1 MDGQEEKPPK
11 IFQIYSTDELFPS
24 NKKTEILS
32 TLKKH
37 KQIDILHFSKRK
49 DEAMK
54 FLNEGNIQ
62 KAIEYDNTSYDIN
75 RDYSKLIIQNN
86 EILNLFN
93 ENLNK
98 NNLQELIKEIINSV
112 QWNEEKIKDKYNEY
126 KNDINNRYKFN
137 QPIDINNTSLYFYNT
152 RIHILFD
159 LLESDNILHFKKK
172 LKKKRNIYNKINIIN
187 IIDKNEYPQ
196 DKNKLKYLMLI
207 LIKADNEE
215 DANYMI
221 NSIFSEKENI
231 NECLEEMKNFISNI
245 TYNKSGETLFIN
257 EIPIKKKFYSFKSI
271 LSYIKEE
278 SPVCSF
284 YGDYLYN
291 YEYFLESYWINLF
304 YENFKQ
310 LIRVI
315 FKSKIYANILNEL
328 FKKSQFEIEFIQ
340 SDDFIQFLFSK
351 INFIPISTY
360 QIPFLDKLSLDI
372 FLGGY
377 DDYSIYNNNSNYKTK
392 IKHILKIGCNIIYII
407 HEGGGHFI
415 YSYFT
420 IISNN
425 YYEFGSP
432 KIQINKKWIK
442 NESGEQ
448 VELLLFGRVTYN
460 IKLKEIL
467 FILNSK
473 NYEIYNNFDEFRNNF
488 ILSNNKEYEDLTK
501 EFKGPFSRLINEIKW
516 NEIEDNR
523 DFPISISTK
532 NKNDQQPSITIHRS
546 QNDTLGKTFDY

>member
-152 RIHILFD
+152 RIHILFS
-159 LLESDNILHFKKK
+159 LLESDNISQFKKK
-172 LKKKRNIYNKINIIN
+172 LEKKRKIYNKINIIN
-187 IIDKNEYPQ
+187 IIDKNEYPKV
-196 DKNKLKYLMLI
+196 KNKLKYLMLI

-231 NECLEEMKNFISNI
+231 KECFEEMKKFISNI
-245 TYNKSGETLFIN
+245 SYNEIEETIFIN
-257 EIPIKKKFYSFKSI
+257 EIPIKKKFFSFKSI
-271 LSYIKEE
+271 LSYIKEF
-278 SPVCSF
+278 PVYSL
-284 YGDYLYN
+284 YNDYLYN
-291 YEYFLESYWINLF
+291 YEYFLESYWINSI
-304 YENFKQ
+304 YENLKQ

-340 SDDFIQFLFSK
+340 SDDFIQFLLSK

-377 DDYSIYNNNSNYKTK
+377 DNYLINNNNSNYKTK

-448 VELLLFGRVTYN
+448 VELLLFGRVTS
-460 IKLKEIL
+460 IVKLKEIL